1 MLDFF
6 FLLAIFPCW
15 AYPKPSKADPGFALP
30 IICITTEKIHIY
42 MDNINLRNQSKL
54 IKHEPKVDHLR
65 RDSHGDMQ
73 NIGLINLW

>member
-1 MLDFF
+1 
-6 FLLAIFPCW
+6 
-15 AYPKPSKADPGFALP
+15 
-30 IICITTEKIHIY
+30 

-54 IKHEPKVDHLR
+54 IKHEPKVDRLR